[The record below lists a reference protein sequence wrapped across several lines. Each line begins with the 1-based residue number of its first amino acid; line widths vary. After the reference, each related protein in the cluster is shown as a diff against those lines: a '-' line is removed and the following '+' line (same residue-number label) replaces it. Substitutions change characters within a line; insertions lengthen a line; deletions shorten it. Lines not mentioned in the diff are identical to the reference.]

1 MGPQCEC
8 GLRQNEKDRRR
19 LSVGYGGILVS
30 CLELRTPALPLSRFQ
45 DSDMASSQSQA
56 ELPAWCS
63 WLRAL
68 ELEWRHGVHNPG
80 PSACAY
86 PPGCFSAAIIA
97 GANSSN
103 KSLICPADFV
113 SLEDAE

>member
-1 MGPQCEC
+1 MTKKTDGVCQWDMGVFWYPV
-8 GLRQNEKDRRR
+8 LN
-19 LSVGYGGILVS
+19 
-30 CLELRTPALPLSRFQ
+30 LELQACRSLDFRTLTQAP
-45 DSDMASSQSQA
+45 SQSQV
-56 ELPAWCS
+56 ELPTWCS

-80 PSACAY
+80 PSACVCS
-86 PPGCFSAAIIA
+86 PGCFSAAIIA

-103 KSLICPADFV
+103 KSLICPAGFV